1 MLRIP
6 ILFTPLPMPHLNLY
20 SNLHSTFHSKLLPGH
35 RPRVLA
41 RALFCL
47 GLVLPMGL
55 LLNGFGKSKPDVMQE
70 MRLPES
76 IGLTVLQNTPWTTLA
91 GDSDPKAEAIV
102 QEYLSLLKSQ
112 GLNPA
117 EQGIWFQS
125 GPSLLT
131 ENQGKT
137 PLSAAS
143 LTKITTTLAA
153 LETWGPQHQFETTI
167 AATGPIQ
174 NGVLQGDLVVQ
185 GSGDPMF
192 VWEEA
197 IALGNQLNALGIQ
210 QVAGDLVISGPFIM
224 NFEVNPA
231 KAGPLLYQALNTK
244 TWSGEIA
251 EQYGKMKPK
260 PPQKPTI
267 AINGKVRLGEIGN
280 AQPLIKHQS
289 LPVLHLVK
297 RLNVYSNNVMSETL
311 SQLLGGAEV
320 TRQKAAAAAGL
331 SPEEILIVNG
341 SGLGTENRIA
351 PHATMTMFT
360 AIARYAERNGFTIAD
375 LFPISGTD
383 VGTLIDRNI
392 PKNAVVK
399 TGSLN
404 EVSALSGVMPTR
416 DRGLVW
422 FSIINRGTNIEG
434 LRQQQDVL
442 LNRLQAHRGSPK
454 GRSASITPT
463 PAVNTPNSLLGAPE
477 RNIRVT
483 P

>member
-1 MLRIP
+1 MRNLNSGLIY
-6 ILFTPLPMPHLNLY
+6 FTL
-20 SNLHSTFHSKLLPGH
+20 LLPI
-35 RPRVLA
+35 
-41 RALFCL
+41 
-47 GLVLPMGL
+47 GL
-55 LLNGFGKSKPDVMQE
+55 LLNGFGNSKPNVMQE

-76 IGLTVLQNTPWTTLA
+76 IGLSVLQNTPWTALA
-91 GDSDPKAEAIV
+91 GDSDPVAETIV
-102 QEYLSLLKSQ
+102 RDYLNTLKSQ
-112 GLNPA
+112 GLSPT
-117 EQGIWFQS
+117 EQGIWLQS
-125 GPSLLT
+125 GASLLA

-153 LETWGPQHQFETTI
+153 LETWGPQHQFDTTI
-167 AATGPIQ
+167 AVTGPIQ
-174 NGVLQGDLVVQ
+174 NGILQGDLVIQ

-197 IALGNQLNALGIQ
+197 IALGNKLNELGIQ
-210 QVAGDLVISGPFIM
+210 QVTGDLVISGPFIM

-231 KAGPLLYQALNTK
+231 KAGPMLYQALNSK
-244 TWSGEIA
+244 SWSGEIA
-251 EQYGKMKPK
+251 EQYGQMKPK
-260 PPQKPTI
+260 PPTKPTI
-267 AINGKVRLGEIGN
+267 AINGKFRLGEAAN
-280 AQPLIKHQS
+280 ARAIIQHKS
-289 LPVLHLVK
+289 LPILHLVK
-297 RLNVYSNNVMSETL
+297 RLNVYSNNVMAETL

-331 SPEEILIVNG
+331 SPEEVLLTNG

-351 PHATMTMFT
+351 PHATMTMFA

-383 VGTLIDRNI
+383 IGTLIDRNI

-399 TGSLN
+399 TGTLN

-422 FSIINRGTNIEG
+422 FSIINRGTNLDG
-434 LRQQQDVL
+434 LRQQQDAL
-442 LNRLQAHRGSPK
+442 LNRLQAHWGTPK
-454 GRSASITPT
+454 SRSSSITPT
-463 PAVNTPNSLLGAPE
+463 PAINTPNSLLGAPE
-477 RNIRVT
+477 RNVSVAI

>member
-1 MLRIP
+1 MSRFNLR
-6 ILFTPLPMPHLNLY
+6 
-20 SNLHSTFHSKLLPGH
+20 SNLPSKSRWLWLS
-35 RPRVLA
+35 L
-41 RALFCL
+41 
-47 GLVLPMGL
+47 LPMGL
-55 LLNGFGKSKPDVMQE
+55 FGFGNAKPSLMQE

-76 IGLTVLQNTPWTTLA
+76 IGLSVLQNTPWTALA
-91 GDSDPKAEAIV
+91 GDTDATAETIV
-102 QEYLSLLKSQ
+102 RDYLNTLKGQ
-112 GLNPA
+112 GLNPT
-117 EQGIWFQS
+117 EQGIWLQS
-125 GPSLLT
+125 GVSLLA

-153 LETWGPQHQFETTI
+153 LETWGPQHQFDTI
-167 AATGPIQ
+167 VAATGPIQ
-174 NGVLQGDLVVQ
+174 NGVLQGDLVIQ

-197 IALGNQLNALGIQ
+197 IALGNKLNELGIQ

-224 NFEVNPA
+224 NFEVDAA
-231 KAGPLLYQALNTK
+231 KAGPLLYQVLNSK
-244 TWSGEIA
+244 TWSGDIA
-251 EQYGKMKPK
+251 EQYSQMKPK
-260 PPQKPTI
+260 PPTKPSI
-267 AINGKVRLGEIGN
+267 AIKGKVRLGEAAN
-280 AQPLIKHQS
+280 ARAIIQHKS

-351 PHATMTMFT
+351 PHATMTMFS

-383 VGTLIDRNI
+383 IGTLIDRNI

-399 TGSLN
+399 TGTLN
-404 EVSALSGVMPTR
+404 EVSAL
-416 DRGLVW
+416 LVW
-422 FSIINRGTNIEG
+422 FSIINRGTNLDG

-442 LNRLQAHRGSPK
+442 LNRLQAHWGSPK
-454 GRSASITPT
+454 TRSASITPT
-463 PAVNTPNSLLGAPE
+463 PAINTSNSLLGAPE
-477 RNIRVT
+477 RNVSVMT

>member
-1 MLRIP
+1 MRNSNPGLIY
-6 ILFTPLPMPHLNLY
+6 LNL
-20 SNLHSTFHSKLLPGH
+20 LLPI
-35 RPRVLA
+35 
-41 RALFCL
+41 
-47 GLVLPMGL
+47 GL
-55 LLNGFGKSKPDVMQE
+55 LLNGFGNSKPNVMQE

-76 IGLTVLQNTPWTTLA
+76 IGLSVLQNTPWTALA
-91 GDSDPKAEAIV
+91 GDSDPVAETMV
-102 QEYLSLLKSQ
+102 RDYLNTLKSQ
-112 GLNPA
+112 GLSPT

-131 ENQGKT
+131 ENQGKI

-143 LTKITTTLAA
+143 LTKIPTTLAA
-153 LETWGPQHQFETTI
+153 LETWGPQHQFDTTI
-167 AATGPIQ
+167 AVTGPIQ
-174 NGVLQGDLVVQ
+174 NGVLQGDLVIQ

-197 IALGNQLNALGIQ
+197 IALGNKLNEMGIR
-210 QVAGDLVISGPFIM
+210 QVTGDLVISGPFIM

-231 KAGPLLYQALNTK
+231 KAGSFLYQALNSK

-251 EQYGKMKPK
+251 EQYGQMKPK
-260 PPQKPTI
+260 PPTKPTI
-267 AINGKVRLGEIGN
+267 AINGKVRLGDAAN
-280 AQPLIKHQS
+280 ASAIIQHKS

-311 SQLLGGAEV
+311 SQLLGGAEM
-320 TRQKAAAAAGL
+320 TRQKAATAAGL
-331 SPEEILIVNG
+331 PPEEVLLING

-351 PHATMTMFT
+351 PHAAMTMFA

-399 TGSLN
+399 TGTLN
-404 EVSALSGVMPTR
+404 EVSALSGVIPTR

-422 FSIINRGTNIEG
+422 FSIINRGTNLDG

-442 LNRLQAHRGSPK
+442 LNRLQAHWGMPK
-454 GRSASITPT
+454 SRSSSITPT
-463 PAVNTPNSLLGAPE
+463 PAINTPNSLLGAPE
-477 RNIRVT
+477 RNVGVAI